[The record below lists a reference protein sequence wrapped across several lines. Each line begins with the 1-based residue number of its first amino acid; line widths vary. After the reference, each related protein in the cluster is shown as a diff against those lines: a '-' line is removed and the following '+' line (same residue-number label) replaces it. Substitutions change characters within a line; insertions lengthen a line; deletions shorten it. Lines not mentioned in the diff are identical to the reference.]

1 MTHYIITIREGNC
14 IEYQQFAFA
23 YVLPVDEKYW
33 TCLLQRDK
41 AGLTTHVF
49 ARKNAVTLLQVNQL
63 LFYVTAP
70 EKRQILGVAD
80 FVDCITGDSLDLWRK
95 FGGDSCFENLTE
107 YKAFIETKEVMTF
120 IRFKNF
126 REIPNPK
133 TKEETVEV
141 LGMLHR
147 FSIGQYLDR
156 ESALRLI

>member
-1 MTHYIITIREGNC
+1 M
-14 IEYQQFAFA
+14 EYQQFAFA

-33 TCLLQRDK
+33 IRLLQRDK
-41 AGLTTHVF
+41 AGLITHVF

-70 EKRQILGVAD
+70 DKRQILGVAD
-80 FVDCITGDSLDLWRK
+80 FIDSITGDSLDLWRK
-95 FGGDSCFENLTE
+95 FGEESCFENLVE
-107 YKAFIETKEVMTF
+107 YKAFIETKEIVTF
-120 IRFKNF
+120 IRFRNF

-133 TKEETVEV
+133 SKEETVEV

-156 ESALRLI
+156 ESTLRLI